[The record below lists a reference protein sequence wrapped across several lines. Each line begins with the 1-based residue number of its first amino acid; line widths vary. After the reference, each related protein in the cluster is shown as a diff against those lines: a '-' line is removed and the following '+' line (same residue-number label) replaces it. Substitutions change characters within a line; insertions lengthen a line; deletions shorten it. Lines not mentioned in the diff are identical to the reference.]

1 MPSKVNKSQIKHRQD
16 QLGRTPPHEVI
27 RVIKILK
34 TLAEGSKNT
43 LAIYRQLKNEAGFR
57 NHHSF
62 YRQFRFCLN
71 HHLIEL
77 RKVKKKWGI
86 PTKMYHLTEKGENL
100 LRVFKETTKIL

>member
-1 MPSKVNKSQIKHRQD
+1 MINHQQD
-16 QLGRTPPHEVI
+16 RLGQSPPHEAI
-27 RVIKILK
+27 RVVKLLK

-43 LAIYRQLKNEAGFR
+43 LAIYRELKNEAGFR

-62 YRQFRFCLN
+62 YRQFHFCLR

-86 PTKMYHLTEKGENL
+86 PTKTYHLTEKGENL
-100 LRVFKETTKIL
+100 LRMFNETTKLL